1 MMSRPRI
8 AILISGRGSNMM
20 ALLDAIE
27 DGRLDADAF
36 VISNVPTAPGVELAR
51 SRGVDTLVL
60 PSKGIPR
67 EVHDRR
73 MIEAIEERNAVLI
86 CLAGYMRLLGTP
98 FIERFR
104 GKILNIHPALLPAF
118 PGLEVQRKALDHGV
132 KISGCTVHFVDEG
145 LDSGPIVMQA
155 AVPVYDSD
163 TEETLAERIL
173 REEHRIYPKAVAF
186 VLQGSLRFEGRRV
199 LGSAPEPDSK
209 N

>member
-8 AILISGRGSNMM
+8 AILISGRGSNMT

-118 PGLEVQRKALDHGV
+118 PGLEVQRKALEHGV